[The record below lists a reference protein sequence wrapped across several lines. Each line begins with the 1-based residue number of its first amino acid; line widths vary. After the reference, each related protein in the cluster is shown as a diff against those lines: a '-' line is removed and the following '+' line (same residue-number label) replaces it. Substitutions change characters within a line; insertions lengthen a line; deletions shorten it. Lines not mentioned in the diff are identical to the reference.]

1 MRSQNFIFI
10 LVLLT
15 INSTYTFDLS
25 SFVELRDLN
34 NDPYAKSLVETIQMS
49 MNGADGGRIESI
61 QGLLDDLLM
70 KLIKDQKKSDDDWAK
85 EKQRLD
91 NRITTLK
98 DEISRLQAEIARL
111 NNELKVNV
119 EKRDLS
125 RRNIA
130 QYETQRNEDQV
141 QLRELISRRQQD
153 RANYE
158 AAVKEH
164 AAIVAAVEQ
173 VVIALT
179 KLRGSVSG
187 LDRPNHVRSI
197 ANEQRDAAWRAG
209 IKKSFVEIIG
219 DDDEAST
226 FVELATEADQAAL
239 EKLIALLNDIQRN
252 TKKSLADD
260 EAAENASLS
269 SFNKIKANLEA
280 DIKNLETLLTRQRAN
295 LEGYLKKINELTLTI
310 NIRTSL
316 LHSRQLELKN
326 TVQERLTKL
335 NQYNADTTHRTQ
347 EKGTIQRLQKIV
359 KERIAT
365 MSKFLRANVNNK

>member
-1 MRSQNFIFI
+1 MRSQNFFFI

-25 SFVELRDLN
+25 SFVELSDLN
-34 NDPYAKSLVETIQMS
+34 NNPYAKSLVETIQMS
-49 MNGADGGRIESI
+49 MKGADGGRIESI

-70 KLIKDQKKSDDDWAK
+70 KLINDQKKSDADWAK
-85 EKQRLD
+85 EKLRLD
-91 NRITTLK
+91 NRITTLQ

-111 NNELKVNV
+111 NNEKQDN
-119 EKRDLS
+119 EGKRDLS

-130 QYETQRNEDQV
+130 QYEAQRTEDQV
-141 QLRELISRRQQD
+141 QLRELLTRRQQD

-158 AAVKEH
+158 ASVKEH

-173 VVIALT
+173 VVLALS

-187 LDRPNHVRSI
+187 LDRPNHVRAI

-219 DDDEAST
+219 DDDEASA

-260 EAAENASLS
+260 EAAEVASLN
-269 SFNKIKANLEA
+269 SFNKVKANLES
-280 DIKNLETLLTRQRAN
+280 DIHNLENLLTRQRAN
-295 LEGYLKKINELTLTI
+295 LEGYLKKINELTMTL

-316 LHSRQLELKN
+316 LHSRELELKN

-335 NQYNADTTHRTQ
+335 NQYNSDTTHRTQ
-347 EKGTIQRLQKIV
+347 EKGTIQRLQTIV
-359 KERIAT
+359 RERIAT
-365 MSKFLRANVNNK
+365 MSKFLRANVNK

>member
-1 MRSQNFIFI
+1 M
-10 LVLLT
+10 
-15 INSTYTFDLS
+15 
-25 SFVELRDLN
+25 
-34 NDPYAKSLVETIQMS
+34 K
-49 MNGADGGRIESI
+49 GADGGRIESI

-70 KLIKDQKKSDDDWAK
+70 KLINDQKKSDADWAK
-85 EKQRLD
+85 EKLRLD
-91 NRITTLK
+91 NRITTLQ

-111 NNELKVNV
+111 NKELKDN
-119 EKRDLS
+119 EGLRDLS

-130 QYETQRNEDQV
+130 QYEAQKTEDQV
-141 QLRELISRRQQD
+141 QLRELLSRRQQD

-158 AAVKEH
+158 ASVKEH
-164 AAIVAAVEQ
+164 AAIVAAIEQ
-173 VVIALT
+173 VVLALS

-187 LDRPNHVRSI
+187 LDRPNHVKAI

-219 DDDEAST
+219 DDDEASA

-260 EAAENASLS
+260 EAAEAASVN
-269 SFNKIKANLEA
+269 SFNKVKANLES
-280 DIKNLETLLTRQRAN
+280 DIHNLETLLTRQRAN
-295 LEGYLKKINELTLTI
+295 LEGYLKKINELTMTI

-316 LHSRQLELKN
+316 LHSRELELKN

-335 NQYNADTTHRTQ
+335 NQYNSDTTHRTQ

-359 KERIAT
+359 RERIAT
-365 MSKFLRANVNNK
+365 MSKFLRANVNK